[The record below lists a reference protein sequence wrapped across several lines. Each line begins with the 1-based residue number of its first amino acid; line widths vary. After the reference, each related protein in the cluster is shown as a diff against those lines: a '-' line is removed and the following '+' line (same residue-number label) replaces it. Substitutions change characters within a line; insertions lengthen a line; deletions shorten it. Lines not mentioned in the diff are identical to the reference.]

1 MSLRVITTNAGKA
14 AILNAEAQ
22 GLALTITHLAAG
34 AAGYTPA
41 VTATALQD
49 ERDRVE
55 IASSRK
61 DAAAYRLDLNAALD
75 STEEYW
81 VREVGFFAADGTLI
95 FLWSAP
101 EAEFTL
107 GYKSAPVRF
116 LLGLSL
122 TVVDVPLESIV
133 IADQGQPLELSLAL
147 IEEDL
152 GGTHP
157 VGEFHNYQGTD
168 WQETDWLVQAVNWEA
183 QAELVRA
190 NGQSGIVNVR
200 QYNEGGTE
208 PFNRPQDGS
217 FAVLN
222 IHNHPNYPAMCGIA
236 EISAAINGYYVR
248 TRHNDYRI
256 VAAAAGDYLAYTEIG
271 PPAVPASVTA
281 FPAVSDQVTE
291 MRAYFQAMA
300 AADTGLRD
308 FRTHFRWTLSVLEIW
323 PEIMDADRQFQET
336 YPSFRHMES
345 TLEMRAQMER
355 VLELAATGWKP
366 RAENVSTIPGS
377 ARQITVN
384 GEPRWVLWRFRIIC
398 KDVGNL
404 QTYPIATLLTLA
416 DRPNVRWHLGQTLEQ
431 LRLTRS
437 ARFSV
442 NRALAADHYEGSYN
456 GLDLLD
462 TLMAMVPGLSG
473 PGANITESHPSN
485 ESNAYIYGT
494 TSPLNA
500 AFYNRK
506 FSYSIGASGRT
517 TARRGW
523 NDPTLFTALTNRPEV
538 APVTSGAYSYRASY
552 AIPLELILRT
562 PLEAWNPYALPQIA
576 DTVAPTGLGTQAS
589 PYNGYRNKDYYYL
602 TPGSFFSGAAG
613 NPDQADTDPGNVWIY
628 DTGNVA
634 CAVRAAGIYVHLPA
648 ISGITPDIR
657 LRYPIYPVYHDGSY
671 ANALLQS
678 TQGDMSRASIALAEF
693 AMAEKTRTDA
703 LAQQIN
709 ILTNRLNQLG

>member
-1 MSLRVITTNAGKA
+1 L
-14 AILNAEAQ
+14 L
-22 GLALTITHLAAG
+22 
-34 AAGYTPA
+34 
-41 VTATALQD
+41 D
-49 ERDRVE
+49 ERERVE
-55 IASSRK
+55 IVSSRIVA
-61 DAAAYRLDLNAALD
+61 DQYRLDINALFFGE
-75 STEEYW
+75 TEYW
-81 VREVGFFAADGTLI
+81 VREIGFFDSDGVLI
-95 FLWSAP
+95 WLWSSP
-101 EAEFTL
+101 TETL

-122 TVVDVPLESIV
+122 TVVDVPLDAITIV
-133 IADQGQPLELSLAL
+133 DQGQPLELSLAL

-157 VGEFHNYQGTD
+157 VGEFHNYHGTD
-168 WQETDWLVQAVNWEA
+168 WQETDWLVQAVNWET

-208 PFNRPQDGS
+208 AFNRPQDGS

-222 IHNHPNYPAMCGIA
+222 IHNHPNYPQMCGIA

-281 FPAVSDQVTE
+281 FPAVADQVTE

>member
-14 AILNAEAQ
+14 AILNAELQ
-22 GLALTITHLAAG
+22 GLELSITHLAAG
-34 AAGYTPA
+34 ASGYTPA

-49 ERDRVE
+49 ERDRVP

-81 VREVGFFAADGTLI
+81 VREVGFFSDDGTLI
-95 FLWSAP
+95 FIWSAP
-101 EAEFTL
+101 DAQFTL

-122 TVVDVPLESIV
+122 TIVDVPLDAITIV
-133 IADQGQPLELSLAL
+133 DQGQPLELSLAL

-152 GGTHP
+152 NGSHP
-157 VGEFHNYQGTD
+157 VGEFHNYAGTD
-168 WQETDWLVQAVNWEA
+168 WQETDWLAQAVNWEA
-183 QAELVRA
+183 QADLVRA
-190 NGQSGIVNVR
+190 GGQSGIVNVR

-208 PFNRPQDGS
+208 PFNRVQDGS

-222 IHNHPNYPAMCGIA
+222 IHNHPNYPQMCGIA

-256 VAAAAGDYLAYTEIG
+256 VQAAAGDYLAYTEIG

-281 FPAVSDQVTE
+281 LPAVADQVTE
-291 MRAYFQAMA
+291 MRAYFEALA
-300 AADTGLRD
+300 AADTGIRD
-308 FRTHFRWTLSVLEIW
+308 FRTHFRWNLSVLEIW
-323 PEIMDADRQFQET
+323 PEIIEADRQFAET
-336 YPSFRHMES
+336 YPSFRHVES

-366 RAENVSTIPGS
+366 RGENVSIIPGS

-384 GEPRWVLWRFRIIC
+384 GEPRWVLWRFRIVC
-398 KDVGNL
+398 KDVGDL
-404 QTYPIATLLTLA
+404 QTYPIQTLLTLV

-442 NRALAADHYEGSYN
+442 NRALAADHFEGRYE

-462 TLMAMVPGLSG
+462 TMMGTVPGLSG
-473 PGANITESHPSN
+473 PGANITEAHPSPDG
-485 ESNAYIYGT
+485 NALIYGT
-494 TSPLNA
+494 ETNLNA

-506 FSYSIGASGRT
+506 FSYAIGASGRLL
-517 TARRGW
+517 ARRGW
-523 NDPTLFTALTNRPEV
+523 NDPTLFTALTTRPEV
-538 APVTSGAYSYRASY
+538 APVTSGPHSYRASY

-562 PLEAWNPYALPQIA
+562 PLETWNPHVLPLLA
-576 DTVAPTGLGTQAS
+576 DNVTPTGAGTQAN
-589 PYNGYRNKDYYYL
+589 PYNGYRRDNFYYL
-602 TPGSFFSGAAG
+602 TPASFFSGAAG
-613 NPDQADTDPGNVWIY
+613 NPDPADTDPGDVWIR
-628 DTGNVA
+628 DGGAVA
-634 CAVRAAGIYVHLPA
+634 RAVRAAGIYVHLPA

-657 LRYPIYPVYHDGSY
+657 LRYPVYPVYHDGSY
-671 ANALLQS
+671 ANSLLQA

-693 AMAEKTRTDA
+693 AMSEMARTDA
-703 LAQQIN
+703 LAQQVN
-709 ILTNRLNQLG
+709 TLTNRLNQLE